1 MYEENCDLLGE
12 WDIPELN
19 VGINPWK
26 KKLYKMET
34 NRTKWRF
41 VAGRLSMISMEN
53 SL

>member
-1 MYEENCDLLGE
+1 MKKIVIYLVNGTSRTKC
-12 WDIPELN
+12 WDKPME
-19 VGINPWK
+19 